1 MATITAMAVQGSDGV
16 VWGGVQ
22 EPWFRAV
29 NDLARH
35 TSWLHAPARA
45 FAEYGVVVFA
55 ALLLLSWWL
64 ARRDG
69 DLRQVAAA
77 LWAPVGMLIAI
88 GLNQLIG
95 AAVAEPRPYTVLP
108 HALTLVAHSSDFS
121 FPSDHSV
128 MAGAVAAGVLLARRV
143 LGLVTAALAVLMA
156 ATRVYVGAHRPLDVV
171 AGLLVGAGV
180 VVVTYLLVAPLLRR
194 LLAALTR
201 TPVRV
206 LLTSGGPTTTA

>member
-1 MATITAMAVQGSDGV
+1 MAVQGSDGV

-22 EPWFRAV
+22 EGWFRAV
-29 NDLARH
+29 NEFSRD
-35 TSWLHAPARA
+35 TSWLHAPAEVYA
-45 FAEYGVVVFA
+45 KYGVVVFA
-55 ALLLLSWWL
+55 AVLLASWWL

-77 LWAPVGMLIAI
+77 LWAPVGMLVAI

-95 AAVAEPRPYTVLP
+95 GAVAEPRPYTVLP
-108 HALTLVAHSSDFS
+108 HALTLVARSTDFS

-143 LGLVTAALAVLMA
+143 LGLVTSALAVLMA
-156 ATRVYVGAHRPLDVV
+156 ATRVYVGAHWPLDVV
-171 AGLLVGAGV
+171 AGLLVGAAV
-180 VVVTYLLVAPLLRR
+180 VVVTYLVLAPVLRR
-194 LLAALTR
+194 LLAALAR

-206 LLTSGGPTTTA
+206 LLTAGEPTTTA